1 MGIMQMS
8 SCSNS
13 STTATATT
21 TTASETTVSQE
32 VTEVSGIEETSLKAS
47 EVIQKFET
55 ASKSS
60 SELNILNSAI
70 SAHLMQD
77 TVSSRLKKISAE
89 EFSAVER
96 KASASKTESAGEAK
110 KSWSGHSSKKSV

>member
-1 MGIMQMS
+1 MLKTSILR
-8 SCSNS
+8 CFLVFDRLYIEINILYSNPYFW
-13 STTATATT
+13 
-21 TTASETTVSQE
+21 Q
-32 VTEVSGIEETSLKAS
+32 
-47 EVIQKFET
+47 VIQKFET

-89 EFSAVER
+89 EFTAMER
-96 KASASKTESAGEAK
+96 KASAGKTGERNYCGRK
-110 KSWSGHSSKKSV
+110 KYKVK

>member
-1 MGIMQMS
+1 MHSAFINYQ
-8 SCSNS
+8 
-13 STTATATT
+13 
-21 TTASETTVSQE
+21 
-32 VTEVSGIEETSLKAS
+32 
-47 EVIQKFET
+47 VIQKFET

-96 KASASKTESAGEAK
+96 KASASKTGE
-110 KSWSGHSSKKSV
+110 GV